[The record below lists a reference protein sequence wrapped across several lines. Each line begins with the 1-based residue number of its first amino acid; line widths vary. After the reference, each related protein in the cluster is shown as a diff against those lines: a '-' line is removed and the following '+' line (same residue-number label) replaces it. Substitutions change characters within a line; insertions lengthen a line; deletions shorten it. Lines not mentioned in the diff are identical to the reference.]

1 MNQKIIIADDFYDNA
16 HKYYKGI
23 IEGEPIFTDEAPQ
36 KISHLLSRQIKV
48 ENLFDEH
55 LTEDSPNP
63 ITANIACDWIAVI
76 YLTMPGDCV
85 SKKGMSFYSHLKT
98 GFDSF
103 PNEYA
108 RQLHGLH
115 THEDMQ
121 ETFNVDIEEDWKK
134 YSDVYVKYNR
144 IVLFSADLWHSYGNG
159 FGDQINN
166 SMIYQKLLITNV

>member
-1 MNQKIIIADDFYDNA
+1 MNQKIIVADDFYDNA

-48 ENLFDEH
+48 ENLFNEH

-63 ITANIACDWIAVI
+63 ITANVACDWIAVI

>member
-23 IEGEPIFTDEAPQ
+23 IESEPIFTDEAPQ

-63 ITANIACDWIAVI
+63 ITANIVCDWIAVI